1 VKFEVIREIRVYNI
15 SAFMKKLILIALIT
29 TTFGGAVKAQN
40 KFNAADFKA
49 NLGKTGTLCDT
60 VYSLKIVSDSLTLLN
75 MGGAYPHQK
84 YTIAVKG
91 NKVTLDLPNIKRK
104 AVCVTGV
111 FEMFKDQPEVVASR
125 PEQFEVH

>member
-1 VKFEVIREIRVYNI
+1 
-15 SAFMKKLILIALIT
+15 MKKILLSALLLTI
-29 TTFGGAVKAQN
+29 FAGAANAQHA
-40 KFNAADFKA
+40 FNAADFKA

-60 VYSLKIVSDSLTLLN
+60 VYSLKIVSDTLTLLN
-75 MGGAYPHQK
+75 MGAAFPHQK

-91 NKVTLDLPNIKRK
+91 NKTTLDLPHIKGK

-111 FEMFKDQPEVVASR
+111 FEMFKNQPEVIASR

>member
-1 VKFEVIREIRVYNI
+1 
-15 SAFMKKLILIALIT
+15 MKKILLLAFALLAFIA
-29 TTFGGAVKAQN
+29 GAKAQN
-40 KFNAADFKA
+40 KFNANDFKA
-49 NLGKTGTLCDT
+49 HLGKTGTLCDT
-60 VYSLKIVSDSLTLLN
+60 VYSLRIVSDTLTLLN

-91 NKVTLDLPNIKRK
+91 NKVTLDLPNIKHK

-125 PEQFEVH
+125 PDQFEVH